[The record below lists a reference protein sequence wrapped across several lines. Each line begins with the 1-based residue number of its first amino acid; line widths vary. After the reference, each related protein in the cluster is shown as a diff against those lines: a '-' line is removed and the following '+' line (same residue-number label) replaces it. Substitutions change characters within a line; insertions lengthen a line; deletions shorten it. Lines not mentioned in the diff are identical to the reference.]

1 MLISGKGT
9 TVSGARTTSRLS
21 VCPKQIIAGKKK
33 NIKISRFMKRQC
45 DSNVSYL
52 SLHGMNTKKD
62 LRELSS
68 EELMSE
74 LKELGAPSFRAK
86 QIREWM
92 WQRGAASI
100 SDMQNLPKELREVL
114 DGKYYLSKAVLHEQ
128 QISADKTIKC
138 AFKVD
143 GDKVVEGVLIPSTKR
158 MTACIS
164 SQVGCSLACKFC
176 ATGRLKMLRNLTGGE
191 IFDQV
196 NYLRNEALTRYKTP
210 LTNIVY
216 MGMGEPLLNYN
227 NMMRSIQWITSPEG
241 LGMSPQRI
249 TVSTAGIAKM
259 IKKLGDDKVKFNL
272 ALSLHAAN
280 DVKRS
285 KIMEI
290 NDSNNLAALS
300 EALKYFHDAT
310 GTRITFEYIIF
321 KDFNDTIQDAKELAE
336 FCKQLPVKINIIEYN
351 PIDDGEFQ
359 QASPERVDAFAK
371 FLESKNMIVNV
382 RRSRGK
388 DIDAACGQ
396 LANKNKSASER
407 VFK

>member
-1 MLISGKGT
+1 
-9 TVSGARTTSRLS
+9 
-21 VCPKQIIAGKKK
+21 
-33 NIKISRFMKRQC
+33 MKSEC

-68 EELMSE
+68 EELATE
-74 LKELGAPSFRAK
+74 LKMLGSPTFRTK
-86 QIREWM
+86 QICEWM
-92 WQRGAASI
+92 WQRGATSI
-100 SDMQNLPKELREVL
+100 AEMQNLPKQLRETL
-114 DGKYYLSKAVLHEQ
+114 DEKYYLSKAVLHEM
-128 QISADKTIKC
+128 QISSDKTIKC

-143 GDKVVEGVLIPSTKR
+143 GDKVVEGVLIPTTKR

-176 ATGRLKMLRNLTGGE
+176 ATGKLKMLRNLTGGE

-196 NYLRNEALTRYKTP
+196 NFLRNESMSRYNTP

-216 MGMGEPLLNYN
+216 MGMGEPLLNYK
-227 NMMRSIQWITSPEG
+227 NMMNSIQWITSPEG

-259 IKKLGDDKVKFNL
+259 IKKLGDDRVKFNL

-280 DVKRS
+280 DEKRN

-290 NDSNNLAALS
+290 NESNNLAALS
-300 EALKYFHDAT
+300 DALKHFHNAT
-310 GTRITFEYIIF
+310 GSRITFEYIIF
-321 KDFNDTIQDAKELAE
+321 KDFNDTLQDAKELAE
-336 FCKQLPVKINIIEYN
+336 FSKQFPVKINIIEYN

-359 QASPERVDAFAK
+359 QASPEKVDAFAK

-396 LANKNKSASER
+396 LANKNKFAGDR